1 MKKFTIYIFLMLS
14 LLLQGC
20 SFSDPKYINF
30 SEKSS
35 PDFYTKEIY
44 SKLLNDEEYSLE
56 LFNTN
61 FYKNV
66 HINKEEDNDII
77 ENFIRSLSKDNYK
90 TDGIIPEE
98 KEPYQLKI
106 TFDDS
111 KYVIKIYSNSTVT
124 VSPWDGIYPEDIIN
138 IEDVPNRYNLFDFC
152 SHIEH
157 EWKYNQ

>member
-1 MKKFTIYIFLMLS
+1 MKRFTIYTFLILS

-20 SFSDPKYINF
+20 SFNDPKYINF
-30 SEKSS
+30 SKKSS

-44 SKLLNDEEYSLE
+44 SKLLNDEEYSIE

-66 HINKEEDNDII
+66 PINKEEDNDII

-90 TDGIIPEE
+90 TDWTIPEE

-111 KYVIKIYSNSTVT
+111 KYVIKIYSNSIVT

>member
-1 MKKFTIYIFLMLS
+1 MKKFTIYIFLILS

-61 FYKNV
+61 FYK
-66 HINKEEDNDII
+66 
-77 ENFIRSLSKDNYK
+77 
-90 TDGIIPEE
+90 TDGVIPEE

-106 TFDDS
+106 IFDDS